1 MSSCRVTGLGVFCVP
16 PIGVKPV
23 QEPPRKA
30 QTCTLQQ
37 RLHICACVGH
47 IIILFGG
54 KRLLHLPV
62 LASQLGT
69 ALGVWSPKCS

>member
-30 QTCTLQQ
+30 QN
-37 RLHICACVGH
+37 
-47 IIILFGG
+47 
-54 KRLLHLPV
+54 LHLAAAFTQFV
-62 LASQLGT
+62 LVLVIS
-69 ALGVWSPKCS
+69 